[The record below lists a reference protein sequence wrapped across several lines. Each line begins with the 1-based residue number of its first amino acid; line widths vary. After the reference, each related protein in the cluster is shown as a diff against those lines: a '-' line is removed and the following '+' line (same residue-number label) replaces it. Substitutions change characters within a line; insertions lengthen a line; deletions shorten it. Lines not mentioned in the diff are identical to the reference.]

1 MGIID
6 RIFGRPAKAVK
17 RAVRQYKGA
26 MTSRLAAGW
35 VVKYTSADAE
45 IYTSIL
51 GLRSR
56 SRELVRDNDYAK
68 SALRTIVNN
77 VIGSGITLHP
87 QVKQRRGDKLD
98 DRTNRQIRDA
108 WEQWCRK
115 DNCHASGLLSFS
127 DLERL
132 IIRSTAES
140 GEVFVRILRQQFG
153 GSKIPLALE
162 VIEADQVD
170 HNYNVGALPNGG
182 SIRMGIERDRWHRPI
197 AFYFVTAHPGD
208 LMMGAGNYERIKV
221 PANEIIHVYLTE
233 RPGQTRGVP
242 WFHTAILRMIHLGG
256 YEEAEIVR
264 ARGEAAIMGFI
275 ESPELDA
282 LTDGE
287 IDDNRV
293 TDMDPGTIKHLSPGE
308 TFTAHVPNRAGG
320 AFDPF
325 VRAMLRG
332 IAAGIGVSYEAM
344 SKDYSQSNYSSSRL
358 ALLED
363 RDQWRILQ
371 SWIIENFHERV
382 YETWLDMAVL
392 SGTLALTGYEQMP
405 GLYQAARFKP
415 RGWSWVDPEKE
426 IAAAKAAL
434 RIGVTT
440 RTDIISEQGGDINDL
455 MATLELEKV
464 QADSLGLVFD
474 SDASEVNGSGASQVV
489 YPVKNSDTTNG
500 A

>member
-1 MGIID
+1 MGILE
-6 RIFGRPAKAVK
+6 RIFGRTK
-17 RAVRQYKGA
+17 RVVRQYKAA

-35 VVKYTSADAE
+35 VVRYTSADAE

-77 VIGSGITLHP
+77 VIGSGISLHP
-87 QVKQRRGDKLD
+87 QVKQRRGDRLD
-98 DRTNRQIRDA
+98 DRVNRQIRDA
-108 WEQWCRK
+108 WDVWSRK
-115 DNCHASGLLSFS
+115 ENCHAAGLLSFA
-127 DLERL
+127 DIERL
-132 IIRSTAES
+132 IVRSTAES
-140 GEVFVRILRQQFG
+140 GEVFVRIIKQPFG
-153 GSKIPLALE
+153 KSTIPMAIELM
-162 VIEADQVD
+162 EADLVD

-182 SIRMGIERDRWHRPI
+182 SVRMGVERDKWYRPTGY
-197 AFYFVTAHPGD
+197 FFVTAHPGD
-208 LMMGAGNYERIKV
+208 LLMGPSNYERIRV
-221 PANEIIHVYLTE
+221 PADEIIHIYLSE

-242 WFHTAILRMIHLGG
+242 WFHSAILRMIHLGG

-282 LTDGE
+282 MTDGNM
-287 IDDNRV
+287 DNDRI
-293 TDMDPGTIKHLSPGE
+293 TDMDPGTIKQLSPGE
-308 TFTAHVPNRAGG
+308 TFTSHVPNRAGG
-320 AFDPF
+320 AFEPF

-332 IAAGIGVSYEAM
+332 IAAGVGVSYEAM

-358 ALLED
+358 ALLDD

-371 SWIIENFHERV
+371 AWIVESFHERV
-382 YETWLDMAVL
+382 YEEWLDLAVL
-392 SGTLALTGYEQMP
+392 SGTLNLQGYEAMP
-405 GLYQAARFKP
+405 AFYQAARFKP

-440 RTDIISEQGGDINDL
+440 RTDIISEQGGDINDV
-455 MATLELEKV
+455 MATLSLEKET
-464 QADSLGLVFD
+464 ADLLGLVFD

-489 YPVKNSDTTNG
+489 YPAQGTASTGVQP